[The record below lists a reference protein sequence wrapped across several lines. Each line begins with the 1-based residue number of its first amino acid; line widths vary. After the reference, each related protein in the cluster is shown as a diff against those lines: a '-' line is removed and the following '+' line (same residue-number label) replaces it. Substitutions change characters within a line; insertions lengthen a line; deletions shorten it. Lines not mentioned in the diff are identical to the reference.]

1 MLLAGVVAE
10 VTEEREGER
19 VCMLWSDL
27 QPLHSIKKMEEMLRM
42 EEEWN
47 GGIRNIKSNNGVDQ
61 NDLT

>member
-42 EEEWN
+42 EEE
-47 GGIRNIKSNNGVDQ
+47 
-61 NDLT
+61 